1 MKITE
6 TLPIDCTRAGIP
18 VRSRKHA
25 LEIAAELLAKKEF
38 SLTERY
44 IFDAFLERERLGT
57 TNLGNG
63 VAIPHCRLDCSVIR
77 SSFLIFSDSISYDDS
92 EQGNV
97 YMLFALI
104 VPNSENDLHLE
115 LIAKLSA
122 IFSIA
127 ENRELLKSSTTD
139 RELNITMTRLLDSVR
154 K

>member
-6 TLPIDCTRAGIP
+6 TLPIDCTRADIS

-44 IFDAFLERERLGT
+44 IFDAFMERERLGT

-63 VAIPHCRLDCSVIR
+63 VAIPHCRLNCSVIR
-77 SSFLIFSDSISYDDS
+77 SSFLIFSDSINYDDS
-92 EQGNV
+92 EQDNI

-104 VPNSENDLHLE
+104 VPTSENDLHLE
-115 LIAKLSA
+115 LLAKLSA
-122 IFSIA
+122 IFSDSK
-127 ENRELLKSSTTD
+127 NREMLKSSTTD
-139 RELNITMTRLLDSVR
+139 GELNNTMIRLLDSV
-154 K
+154 